1 MYSILGAIDW
11 STLTSGLT
19 TAFEGGVTQALPVAG
34 VILAAVLVFGTIR
47 RFVKA

>member
-19 TAFEGGVTQALPVAG
+19 TNFESAVTSVLPV
-34 VILAAVLVFGTIR
+34 LAIVVGAVLTVKTVRKFIR
-47 RFVKA
+47 A